1 MEANSAHR
9 PPQPD
14 LRKRAETALS
24 KQHREDPDLLDLS
37 HEDLRR
43 LVHELRVHQ
52 IELDMQ
58 NEELRCVQV
67 KLEES
72 KDCYSELYDLAPVG
86 YLTLDP
92 KGHIQQMNFTVSRLL
107 GQERESLVGRGLS
120 AFVSDD
126 DQNAYYQFLKRLFSS
141 GTRQGVNI
149 QMRRKDGGS
158 FHALLEGTTTK
169 DLEGAST
176 ACRVAISDITSLKQ
190 ALQDLHESKNT
201 LEAILNV
208 TTESIL
214 LLDPHGR
221 IHILNKAAADLFG
234 NDPAD
239 LMGKPLYDF
248 LEPEMRLKASRR
260 LAEVTAACKPV
271 RFEDE
276 DSGQHFQYNLY
287 PVTGE
292 RGTVERIA
300 IFARNITRE
309 KMALKS
315 LRESEERFRA
325 VFDGATECIFV
336 MDRSLRYTHV
346 NPAVSMLFGIPAS
359 RIVGMSPEDMYGE
372 EIGKQVSDIS
382 VRVLAGESVE
392 HEQIRPVSGI
402 PVDFR
407 DIRVPLRDSD
417 NQIVGICCLSRCSPQ
432 SVTTIKMF
440 GMDHQE
446 WPSAAMRNCL
456 KLARSAA
463 RSKGIVLLLG
473 ESGSGKDFLARW
485 IHDHS
490 PFASGPFLSVNCAA
504 LPREL
509 AESELFG
516 HERGAFTGATLRK
529 KGQLELAEGGTILL
543 NEIGELDLALQA
555 KLLAFLDTSSFL
567 RVGGVTAV
575 RVNARLLAAT
585 HRDLKREVSE
595 NRFLDPLFYRLS
607 VFPLEVP
614 PLRERLEDIPILVK
628 EILSKIAFEMQL
640 KDLPIID
647 DDHLRSL
654 SQYNW
659 PGNVRELRNV
669 IERSLMLWHGD
680 RLRLVMDK
688 TARTFVHSG
697 IRIRY
702 SEGRT
707 LREAHQEVTKYLCR
721 EALRES
727 KGSKREAAALLG
739 ISRDAFY
746 RYIKKLDIE
755 SEKKT

>member
-1 MEANSAHR
+1 MEGDSVHR
-9 PPQPD
+9 SPHVD
-14 LRKRAETALS
+14 LRQRAETALS
-24 KQHREDPDLLDLS
+24 KQHGEDPDLSDLS
-37 HEDLRR
+37 HEELRR

-58 NEELRCVQV
+58 NEELRYVQM

-72 KDCYSELYDLAPVG
+72 RDRFSELYDFAPVG

-92 KGHIQQMNFTVSRLL
+92 AGHILHINFTGSRLL
-107 GQERESLVGRGLS
+107 GQARESLVGRGLS
-120 AFVSDD
+120 RFVSTD
-126 DQNAYYQFLKRLFSS
+126 DQDSYYLFLKRLFSS

-149 QMRRKDGGS
+149 QMRSNHGRS
-158 FHALLEGTTTK
+158 FHALLEGSTIK
-169 DLEGAST
+169 DLEGECTTS
-176 ACRVAISDITSLKQ
+176 RVAISDITALKQ
-190 ALQDLHESKNT
+190 ALQDLHESKDT

-214 LLDPHGR
+214 LLDPQGR
-221 IHILNKAAADLFG
+221 IHSLNKAAADLFDG
-234 NDPAD
+234 HPDD
-239 LMGKPLYDF
+239 LLGKSLYDL
-248 LEPEMRLKASRR
+248 LEPHVRTKAGER
-260 LAEVTAACKPV
+260 LAEVAANGKPV
-271 RFEDE
+271 QFEDDNGE
-276 DSGQHFQYNLY
+276 QYFQHNLY
-287 PVTGE
+287 PVVGA

-300 IFARNITRE
+300 VFARNITAE

-325 VFDGATECIFV
+325 VFEGATECIFV

-346 NPAVSMLFGIPAS
+346 NPAVSMLFGIPVS
-359 RIVGMSPEDMYGE
+359 KIVGMSPQDMYGE

-402 PVDFR
+402 PVNFH

-417 NQIVGICCLSRCSPQ
+417 NRIVGICCLSRCSTQ

-440 GMDHQE
+440 GMHHQE
-446 WPSAAMRNCL
+446 WPSAAMQNCL

-473 ESGSGKDFLARW
+473 ESGSGKDYLARW

-490 PFASGPFLSVNCAA
+490 PFGSGPFLSVNCAA
-504 LPREL
+504 LPKEL

-567 RVGGVTAV
+567 RVGGVTPV

-585 HRDLKREVSE
+585 HRDLKKEVSE
-595 NRFLDPLFYRLS
+595 SRFLEPLFYRLT

-614 PLRERLEDIPILVK
+614 PLRDRLEDLPMLVK

-640 KDLPIID
+640 KELPMID
-647 DDHLRSL
+647 EDHLRVL
-654 SQYNW
+654 SQYSW

-680 RLRLVMDK
+680 RLRLVMDR
-688 TARTFVHSG
+688 TARVSQHSG

-702 SEGRT
+702 SEGKT

-721 EALRES
+721 EALRET

-746 RYIKKLDIE
+746 RYFKKLGLG